1 MYGNPY
7 NPYGFPVPFGGQF
20 NSQFNGPGGP
30 QGTQQ
35 ALFGQP
41 TMSQPTPAPAASQT
55 GPDWIPVTDIKQ
67 VEQVQVTPGG
77 KAWVM
82 LQNEPVFALRVA
94 DQMGLVTTSYYR
106 FEKIDPAAV
115 SAPAASPEYITR
127 AEFNQF
133 VASLRAPIAE
143 QTIPTDPPVDVPAR
157 KEAAKK

>member
-1 MYGNPY
+1 MNFGQYPFMGAQMAQQPS
-7 NPYGFPVPFGGQF
+7 FPGQQSPFQPMGM
-20 NSQFNGPGGP
+20 NLP
-30 QGTQQ
+30 QPQQQAATQQ
-35 ALFGQP
+35 A
-41 TMSQPTPAPAASQT
+41 

-67 VEQVQVTPGG
+67 VEQVQVAPGG

-115 SAPAASPEYITR
+115 SAPASSQDFVTR
-127 AEFNQF
+127 AEFQQF

-143 QTIPTDPPVDVPAR
+143 PQVAPVE
-157 KEAAKK
+157 KEAVTK

>member
-7 NPYGFPVPFGGQF
+7 NPYGFPAPFGGQF
-20 NSQFNGPGGP
+20 NSPIGQHGAQQTLFNQPPMIQPSTAPSP
-30 QGTQQ
+30 Q
-35 ALFGQP
+35 
-41 TMSQPTPAPAASQT
+41 QT

-67 VEQVQVTPGG
+67 VEQVQVAPGG

-115 SAPAASPEYITR
+115 SAPVASPDYITR

-143 QTIPTDPPVDVPAR
+143 QTIPADPPVEAPAR